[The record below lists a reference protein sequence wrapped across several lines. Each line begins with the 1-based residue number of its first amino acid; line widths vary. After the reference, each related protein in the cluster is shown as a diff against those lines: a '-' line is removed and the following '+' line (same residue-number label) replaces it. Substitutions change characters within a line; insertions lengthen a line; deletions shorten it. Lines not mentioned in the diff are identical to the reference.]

1 MYTDFIYVEDDFVE
15 AALAALPDYLNKEN
29 TRNLLTI
36 HLDRLKEVEVA
47 LVDLAEGRLLENA
60 EGVILDEIGE
70 QLNKP
75 RNGLN
80 DASFRSSLNIYQA
93 SMNNSGTR
101 SEANETLSSLFPDS
115 SYFLYKGKNYRIDL
129 YAKSEC
135 FEVDTLPDDI
145 KDIFPVI
152 THLRI
157 LELPLSGM
165 PFGFEGDINSGGF
178 SSSTNRTSIDSGKLC
193 RIVYTSDKDIHGHT

>member
-1 MYTDFIYVEDDFVE
+1 MYTDFINAEDDFVE
-15 AALAALPDYLNKEN
+15 AAIAALPDYLNKPN
-29 TRNLLTI
+29 TQNMLRIGLE
-36 HLDRLKEVEVA
+36 RLKDVETA
-47 LVDLAEGRLLENA
+47 LIDLAEGRLIENA
-60 EGVILDEIGE
+60 SGVILDEIGE

-75 RNGLN
+75 RNGLS
-80 DASFRSSLNIYQA
+80 DSSYRSSLNIYQA
-93 SMNNSGTR
+93 SLNNSGTR

-135 FEVDTLPDDI
+135 FEVETLPDEI

-157 LELPLSGM
+157 LELPLAGFA
-165 PFGFEGDINSGGF
+165 FGFEGDINSGGF
-178 SSSTNRTSIDSGKLC
+178 ASSTNRVYVDAGKFC

>member
-1 MYTDFIYVEDDFVE
+1 MYTDFINAEDDFVE
-15 AALAALPDYLNKEN
+15 AAIAALPDYLNKPN
-29 TRNLLTI
+29 TQNMLRIGLE
-36 HLDRLKEVEVA
+36 RLKDVETA
-47 LVDLAEGRLLENA
+47 LIDLAEGRLIENA
-60 EGVILDEIGE
+60 SGVILDDIGE

-75 RNGLN
+75 RNGLS
-80 DASFRSSLNIYQA
+80 DSSYRSSLNIYQA
-93 SMNNSGTR
+93 SLNNSGTR

-135 FEVDTLPDDI
+135 FEVDTLPDEI

-157 LELPLSGM
+157 LELPLAGLA
-165 PFGFEGDINSGGF
+165 FGFDGDINSGGF
-178 SSSTNRTSIDSGKLC
+178 ASSTDRVYVDAGKFC